1 MLVYVTYLL
10 YLHTQRESYKYISV
24 QKIHK
29 NLLKMYIQC
38 VLRGLASLIINLSSV
53 LEQEKQISAKLK
65 HLPRI
70 AR

>member
-29 NLLKMYIQC
+29 NLLKMYVQW